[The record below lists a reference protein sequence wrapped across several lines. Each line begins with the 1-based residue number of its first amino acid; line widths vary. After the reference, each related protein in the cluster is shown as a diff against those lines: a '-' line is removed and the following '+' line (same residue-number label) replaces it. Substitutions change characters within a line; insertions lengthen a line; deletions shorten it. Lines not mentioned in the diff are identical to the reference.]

1 MRLGGGRDGGFRR
14 GRVGDI
20 AGHCNALD
28 LSRDAFGKLAVDIA
42 DRNLGAVRGKP
53 ARGRSAQ
60 TRCTSGDDGGLT
72 FQLHGIPLS
81 DWCSISA
88 KRYHLSWRCR
98 RIKRLDQRG
107 ARVQHGALV
116 D

>member
-72 FQLHGIPLS
+72 FQLHGEALEMMMGVRTQLNVITYS
-81 DWCSISA
+81 GG
-88 KRYHLSWRCR
+88 
-98 RIKRLDQRG
+98 LDP
-107 ARVQHGALV
+107 
-116 D
+116 